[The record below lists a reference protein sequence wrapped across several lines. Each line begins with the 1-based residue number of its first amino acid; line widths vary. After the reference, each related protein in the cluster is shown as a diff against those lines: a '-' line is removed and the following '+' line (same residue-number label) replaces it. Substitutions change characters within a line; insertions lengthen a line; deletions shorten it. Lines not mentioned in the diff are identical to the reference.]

1 VYLSKY
7 TSTVTQVLSI
17 NTEIKWLMKVLCK
30 GRGRREPVEV
40 TPLSPAAC
48 ASQDVTFAGEPV
60 LSTRACQHAYERDSK
75 VADTQQV
82 AALPCS
88 DELS

>member
-1 VYLSKY
+1 MYLSKY
-7 TSTVTQVLSI
+7 TAIQVLSI
-17 NTEIKWLMKVLCK
+17 NTEMKWLIKVLCK
-30 GRGRREPVEV
+30 GRGRSEPVEV

-60 LSTRACQHAYERDSK
+60 LSTRACQHACKRDSK
-75 VADTQQV
+75 VADAQQV
-82 AALPCS
+82 AALPSS